1 MPRGSGVPA
10 EALSAL
16 RRRHVALPTRHPERS
31 ALMASTAQLDAVSR
45 ATLYRLLRGE
55 RHPKDPHRADR
66 GRPRTMP
73 APEIERWC
81 EIVAAMKVRTTNKKG
96 RHLSTVRTLQLLVE
110 HGVDTPDGFQKLAPG
125 KLTASTVNRH
135 LQRLGYDHERMTRQ
149 PPAVRFQA
157 ECANALWHFDM
168 SPSDLKHLKHLKAP
182 AWIEAER
189 QGVPILMLFSVID
202 DRSGVAYQEYRCVY
216 GEDVETALRFLF
228 NAMSPKWPEASEEA
242 DPFQGIPAAL
252 SLDNGPVTKSAVFK
266 RVMERLSVE
275 ILPHMPAGSD
285 GRRTTARAKGKVERP
300 FRTVKDAHETLYHFH
315 EPETKAEA
323 NRWLARFIATY
334 NRGDH
339 RSEQHSRIDDWLTHL
354 LADGVRQMCAW
365 ERFCT
370 FAREPE
376 RRLVGID
383 CRLTVAGVAYE
394 VDAELAGKTVVVWW
408 GLFDQELWVEHGEER
423 LGPFRPAGGPI
434 ALHRYRKHR
443 KSRHEVSADQV
454 AALAGKLVLPRA
466 ALSGENAVVMS
477 DVRQDADAAA
487 IPVRPFQDPDPFHE
501 LVFANPIA
509 ARRAIADEVRVP
521 LAKLSD
527 EDRIF
532 IDALLARALARPE
545 IIAAVR
551 ERFPQGR
558 RGGVG

>member
-1 MPRGSGVPA
+1 MPRGGSVPA
-10 EALSAL
+10 EALSVL
-16 RRRHVALPTRHPERS
+16 RRRLVALPARHPERS
-31 ALMASTAQLDAVSR
+31 TLMASTAQLYAVSR

-55 RHPKDPHRADR
+55 RRPKDAHRADR
-66 GRPRTMP
+66 GRPRSMP
-73 APEIERWC
+73 ATDIERWC

-96 RHLSTVRTLQLLVE
+96 RHLSTVRVLQLLVE
-110 HGVDTPDGFQKLAPG
+110 HGVDTPDGFQKLTPG

-135 LQRLGYDHERMTRQ
+135 LRRLGYDHERMTRQ

-168 SPSDLKHLKHLKAP
+168 SPSDLKHLKTP
-182 AWIEAER
+182 AWVDADR
-189 QGVPILMLFSVID
+189 QGAPILMLFSVVD

-228 NAMSPKWPEASEEA
+228 NAMSPKPPEAGDEA

-266 RVMERLSVE
+266 RVMESLGVE
-275 ILPHMPAGSD
+275 ILPHMPASTD

-315 EPETKAEA
+315 QPETEAEA

-339 RSEQHSRIDDWLTHL
+339 RSESHARIDDWLAHL
-354 LADGVRQMCAW
+354 PADGVRQMCAW
-365 ERFCT
+365 ERFCA

-383 CRLTVAGVAYE
+383 CRLTVAGVTYE
-394 VDAELAGKTVVVWW
+394 VDAELAGETVVVWW

-423 LGPFRPAGGPI
+423 MGPFRPVGGPI
-434 ALHRYRKHR
+434 PLHRYRKHR
-443 KSRHEVSADQV
+443 KSRREVRADQV
-454 AALAGKLVLPRA
+454 AALADKLALPRA
-466 ALSGENAVVMS
+466 ALSGGNAVVMTGN
-477 DVRQDADAAA
+477 RRGANGAAV
-487 IPVRPFQDPDPFHE
+487 PVRPFQDPDPFHE
-501 LVFANPIA
+501 LVFANPIV
-509 ARRAIADEVRVP
+509 ARRAIAETIRVP
-521 LAKLSD
+521 LATLSD
-527 EDRIF
+527 DDRAF
-532 IDALLARALARPE
+532 IDALLDRSLARPE
-545 IIAAVR
+545 ILAAVR
-551 ERFPQGR
+551 DRFPQGR

>member
-1 MPRGSGVPA
+1 
-10 EALSAL
+10 
-16 RRRHVALPTRHPERS
+16 
-31 ALMASTAQLDAVSR
+31 
-45 ATLYRLLRGE
+45 
-55 RHPKDPHRADR
+55 
-66 GRPRTMP
+66 MP
-73 APEIERWC
+73 ATEVERWC
-81 EIVAAMKVRTTNKKG
+81 QIVAAMKVRTTNKKG

-125 KLTASTVNRH
+125 QLTASTVNRH
-135 LQRLGYDHERMTRQ
+135 LRRLGYDHERMTRQ

-168 SPSDLKHLKHLKAP
+168 SPSDLKHLKTP
-182 AWIEAER
+182 AWIDADR
-189 QGVPILMLFSVID
+189 QGAPILMLFSVVD

-228 NAMSPKWPEASEEA
+228 NAMSPKQPEAGDEA
-242 DPFQGIPAAL
+242 NPFQGIPTAL

-266 RVMERLSVE
+266 RVMESLGVE

-285 GRRTTARAKGKVERP
+285 GRRITARAKGKVERP

-315 EPETKAEA
+315 EPETEAEA

-339 RSEQHSRIDDWLTHL
+339 RSEPHARIDDWLAHL
-354 LADGVRQMCAW
+354 PADGVRQMCAW
-365 ERFCT
+365 ERFCA

-383 CRLTVAGVAYE
+383 CRLTVAGVTYE
-394 VDAELAGKTVVVWW
+394 VDAELAGETVVVWW

-423 LGPFRPAGGPI
+423 MGPFRPAGGAIP
-434 ALHRYRKHR
+434 LHRYRKHR
-443 KSRHEVSADQV
+443 KSRQEVRADQV
-454 AALAGKLVLPRA
+454 AALASKLALPRA
-466 ALSGENAVVMS
+466 ALSGENAVVMTGIRREV
-477 DVRQDADAAA
+477 DVAAV
-487 IPVRPFQDPDPFHE
+487 PVRPFQDPDPFHE

-509 ARRAIADEVRVP
+509 ARRAIAEAIRVP
-521 LAKLSD
+521 LATLSD
-527 EDRIF
+527 DDRAF
-532 IDALLARALARPE
+532 IDALLERSLARPE
-545 IIAAVR
+545 ILAAVR
-551 ERFPQGR
+551 DRFPQGR